1 MAKSLRC
8 SDIIGAGGFWMF
20 ACRISAPTLARRDLA
35 GLCVRGES
43 RARLRPDGE
52 PYSTIDLELRNPCTA
67 IAIQQPVG
75 KHLRTRVALRMDY
88 RIWVQQPPV
97 ANRERD
103 EI

>member
-1 MAKSLRC
+1 MTSPSGVGHYRSWWLLDVRVRNKRA
-8 SDIIGAGGFWMF
+8 
-20 ACRISAPTLARRDLA
+20 TLACRDLA

-52 PYSTIDLELRNPCTA
+52 PYSTLDLELRDPFTA

-75 KHLRTRVALRMDY
+75 KHLRTRVALWMDY
-88 RIWVQQPPV
+88 RICVQQALV
-97 ANRERD
+97 RSEERD